1 MRESGGG
8 RHAEFCA
15 LKKINDDVDNV
26 DLSGCTVYTTLEP
39 CSKRK
44 SPGKTPCTVRLIN
57 GKVAR
62 VVYGMADKDESVY
75 GHHSLVEAG
84 IEIGFFPHDQMQEL
98 LALNKRWSDS
108 LRVEPIVPPNDTSPL
123 ANVSYYKL
131 GTSMQDNTHFFVRPP
146 KEAGGFFTVE
156 DAVKNVLAHGRTIE
170 EIAIEWHKMDDQ
182 KVIVEKLVRQSYGSS
197 HRLLNFM

>member
-1 MRESGGG
+1 M
-8 RHAEFCA
+8 
-15 LKKINDDVDNV
+15 I
-26 DLSGCTVYTTLEP
+26 
-39 CSKRK
+39 
-44 SPGKTPCTVRLIN
+44 
-57 GKVAR
+57 
-62 VVYGMADKDESVY
+62 
-75 GHHSLVEAG
+75 
-84 IEIGFFPHDQMQEL
+84 QEL
-98 LALNKRWSDS
+98 VALNKKWSDS
-108 LRVEPIVPPNDTSPL
+108 LRTEPIVPPNDTSPL

-197 HRLLNFM
+197 HRLFSFV